1 MALAYSLSI
10 NGSISTAPVTNSSS
24 TSALSI
30 TVDSILDVELDAD
43 VAIAAVDASTSTND
57 ANTADAP
64 NSNAPNSNAP
74 DSNAPDS
81 NAPDSDAPDSDMDA
95 SDDATNVT
103 PTTSPSEPFEVTG
116 ADAMSSDMTSSDVTN
131 PDVTSLEPLSIATH
145 SVEASHVEM
154 GDVEMGDVE
163 ISADAAPEV
172 AKAAA
177 NYTELTAF
185 SLTGTLLYED
195 GAIASTTTNGDNE
208 SEFVLNA
215 GTPFDDTLETG
226 ELNLVSNTAL
236 YSYFDLDA
244 PNTDLVNLTTTVDP
258 ITGME
263 EVSIT
268 FDPDVANDADYNF
281 FYPFLASV
289 AYDSTDTIEITQGEM
304 LLTFSADDFLVEG
317 SINVYG
323 TDGTTDYLYSAE
335 LSGSVVSGYVG
346 FAEEGPPT
354 LS

>member
-57 ANTADAP
+57 ANTAD
-64 NSNAPNSNAP
+64 
-74 DSNAPDS
+74 APDS

-195 GAIASTTTNGDNE
+195 GAIASTT
-208 SEFVLNA
+208 A
-215 GTPFDDTLETG
+215 R
-226 ELNLVSNTAL
+226 
-236 YSYFDLDA
+236 
-244 PNTDLVNLTTTVDP
+244 
-258 ITGME
+258 
-263 EVSIT
+263 
-268 FDPDVANDADYNF
+268 
-281 FYPFLASV
+281 
-289 AYDSTDTIEITQGEM
+289 
-304 LLTFSADDFLVEG
+304 
-317 SINVYG
+317 
-323 TDGTTDYLYSAE
+323 
-335 LSGSVVSGYVG
+335 
-346 FAEEGPPT
+346 
-354 LS
+354 